1 MQQAYQMWY
10 KNKHFCISFRQ
21 GPARKMLYTTIV
33 LISLLFSSCRH
44 PMAQAVFDEAFML
57 LYPDLSQAVA
67 SKFQLESVTNPEAAT
82 QLLEKMIDPKTTDN
96 QSLKIIIAS
105 PSVTP
110 VIQEFASKGCFVLIN
125 LLTPANGFY
134 SVEWDNAWA
143 YRQIGLL
150 AGYRLAVLQKET
162 DKNASAA
169 LLFARGIGRS
179 DTELEVFNRAFRDS
193 YLLATMGTEQENSSN
208 QAAIMPENALKV
220 FDVDNLNLP
229 GDRLEQVLSVVEQI
243 EEIKPSVLIFACT
256 SRLALEKTCE
266 IQGIDIIADI
276 RGLGKDIPHKKLFAS
291 LGENRSNLLR
301 ALLKTVKEIEDGNT
315 EPHSVYLKPSLEL
328 SKEARRIQQEL
339 KP

>member
-21 GPARKMLYTTIV
+21 GLARKMLYTTIV

-67 SKFQLESVTNPEAAT
+67 SKFQLDSVASPGAAT
-82 QLLEKMIDPKTTDN
+82 QLLEKMTDPKTTDN

-110 VIQEFASKGCFVLIN
+110 VIQEFASKGCFALIN

-179 DTELEVFNRAFRDS
+179 DTC
-193 YLLATMGTEQENSSN
+193 LLYTSD
-208 QAAIMPENALKV
+208 AADDLHC
-220 FDVDNLNLP
+220 VD
-229 GDRLEQVLSVVEQI
+229 
-243 EEIKPSVLIFACT
+243 
-256 SRLALEKTCE
+256 
-266 IQGIDIIADI
+266 
-276 RGLGKDIPHKKLFAS
+276 LG
-291 LGENRSNLLR
+291 G
-301 ALLKTVKEIEDGNT
+301 
-315 EPHSVYLKPSLEL
+315 
-328 SKEARRIQQEL
+328 RRII
-339 KP
+339 KKKIKTNISISRPCITTN